1 MKGRTAAANALA
13 QFLRDLTAEYT
24 VSQLAERY
32 QLSRSVWSEYRSG
45 LKIIPLHRLN
55 RIIEDRFPRDA
66 RTRST
71 KLQEARRLHSAAM
84 TEAPSPTTVPAPSAA
99 SPSGPAQDNP
109 APSPDR
115 TPTPAPANSSGEEAD
130 LFADNPPTSDESTS
144 GDPNETPQPASGQ
157 ALVPP
162 SKPGPHNDTGKKSS
176 PAGHVPR
183 GHRWRRWRAPA
194 QWAALAILV
203 AVLIIAN
210 RLQNS
215 NDQPETAPP
224 LEVPEQVEQSTAPA
238 EPSSLPT
245 GPMAPAEVRPTPAS
259 SSASASSKPK
269 EAQTQGGKA
278 GIVVAT
284 SSHLYRITP
293 DGQAQEYT
301 GKATVWTVVRK
312 GTERI
317 FTSPTTLYATDGKTG
332 NIEQYDHAKKTW
344 TVIGGPGSHFAA
356 TATHLYGV
364 GTLGTMEYSG
374 TPGVWHQV
382 RGTTERIFT
391 SPTTLYATDGK
402 TGNIEQYDRTKKT
415 WTVIGGPGSHFA
427 ATATH
432 LYGVG
437 PDHKATFEY
446 SGTPGVWHPVR
457 GSTDRIFTSPTT
469 LYATDTTSG
478 KLQEYNRS
486 KKTWT
491 VIGDPVDSFVSTK
504 DRLYAVNAD
513 RSNVYEYS
521 STPETWSP
529 IGSPRH

>member
-1 MKGRTAAANALA
+1 M
-13 QFLRDLTAEYT
+13 
-24 VSQLAERY
+24 
-32 QLSRSVWSEYRSG
+32 
-45 LKIIPLHRLN
+45 
-55 RIIEDRFPRDA
+55 
-66 RTRST
+66 
-71 KLQEARRLHSAAM
+71 
-84 TEAPSPTTVPAPSAA
+84 
-99 SPSGPAQDNP
+99 
-109 APSPDR
+109 
-115 TPTPAPANSSGEEAD
+115 
-130 LFADNPPTSDESTS
+130 
-144 GDPNETPQPASGQ
+144 
-157 ALVPP
+157 
-162 SKPGPHNDTGKKSS
+162 
-176 PAGHVPR
+176 
-183 GHRWRRWRAPA
+183 
-194 QWAALAILV
+194 
-203 AVLIIAN
+203 
-210 RLQNS
+210 
-215 NDQPETAPP
+215 
-224 LEVPEQVEQSTAPA
+224 
-238 EPSSLPT
+238 
-245 GPMAPAEVRPTPAS
+245 
-259 SSASASSKPK
+259 
-269 EAQTQGGKA
+269 
-278 GIVVAT
+278 VAT

-301 GKATVWTVVRK
+301 GKAGVWTVVRR

-382 RGTTERIFT
+382 RGSTERIFT

-504 DRLYAVNAD
+504 NRLYAVNAD

-521 STPETWSP
+521 STPEAWSP

>member
-1 MKGRTAAANALA
+1 MGRSGRLPGPLKGRTAAANALA

-144 GDPNETPQPASGQ
+144 EDPKPASGQ
-157 ALVPP
+157 APVPP

-176 PAGHVPR
+176 PADHVPR

-364 GTLGTMEYSG
+364 G
-374 TPGVWHQV
+374 
-382 RGTTERIFT
+382 
-391 SPTTLYATDGK
+391 
-402 TGNIEQYDRTKKT
+402 
-415 WTVIGGPGSHFA
+415 
-427 ATATH
+427 
-432 LYGVG
+432 

-486 KKTWT
+486 KATWT